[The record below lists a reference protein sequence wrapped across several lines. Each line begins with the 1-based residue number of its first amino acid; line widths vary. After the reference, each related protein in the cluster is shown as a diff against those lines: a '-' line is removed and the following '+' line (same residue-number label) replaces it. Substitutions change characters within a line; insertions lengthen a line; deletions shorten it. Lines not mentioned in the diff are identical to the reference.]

1 MGLKIQ
7 QKCAILKLI
16 SILFNFVSVS
26 KLYVVFDGMDSIL
39 KMVHGQLLLA
49 KADNCILSNNV
60 MKFICYYFSCW
71 WKFYEKT
78 EIDYG
83 IVLFILLY
91 IFVVKLGLYVNDRI

>member
-1 MGLKIQ
+1 MGLKIR

-49 KADNCILSNNV
+49 KADNCILSYLTAQV
-60 MKFICYYFSCW
+60 SEAAYKADIECDWIKS
-71 WKFYEKT
+71 
-78 EIDYG
+78 
-83 IVLFILLY
+83 
-91 IFVVKLGLYVNDRI
+91 